1 MNKSIKEVL
10 FADNGKWAREWWA
23 DETYY
28 WTKYI
33 VYDGF
38 VRDNDCILLTPKPI
52 IMDIKGELPS
62 HLTKSYRNNQIKEQ
76 KMKDSVIIIESP
88 NKVAKIREI
97 TGAKVFAT
105 IGHFMQLKSYDESN
119 GFKPTFEY
127 DPQKKKHIFEI
138 IEACKNKEVYI
149 ATDPD
154 REGYAIGYHF
164 YEKIKKIASSIY
176 RAEFFEIT
184 PSGIN
189 KGLQNALLFE
199 NTNKQMYQS
208 ALARRVAD
216 MLLGFTLSPYLGKA
230 LGQMKGS
237 SAGRVQTPCLK
248 LIVDRDR
255 EIEKFK
261 ALPENEK
268 VSYQI
273 QANINDNANRE
284 VIIKHCDEKGEE
296 IKFNDKEEALKLF
309 ESLKDNKA
317 CLLKDLKTSVVETK
331 PKKPFITST
340 LLERASSELG
350 LGIAEVQSLAQ
361 SLFEAG
367 LITYIRTD
375 AESLS
380 VEFLNEAESFY
391 LPIYKEVY
399 QKREYKAGKQSQA
412 EAHEAIRIT
421 HPNKYEDLESIVYN
435 AGITNQD
442 ALKLYRLIFE
452 RTIESQGK
460 NAIYD
465 KQDLLFKI
473 KNEYFKCSAKSLKS
487 AGFLAMF
494 SKKEL
499 ENDDESN
506 DDKEDKEKEQNAQF
520 NLKIDDVL
528 SLNDLVLATIKRNAP
543 SAYKEADFVKLLE
556 NKGIGRPSTYASYLS
571 TLVKREYISISQD
584 KKHIITPT
592 HKGKRV
598 VEVFENAYQ
607 FIIDL
612 TYTKQM
618 EEVLDEIVE
627 NKSSYVD
634 FISNLNSKC
643 PKIEKLERNDDEI
656 KPSSEGQIT
665 YIENILRDLQ
675 VNLSEEFKN
684 YKEDNRVAKAF
695 LDRYIKEHEFFK
707 KNNKKASSSNNDE
720 NRPATPKQINFAE
733 TLAKKHN
740 VKLPKD
746 YKSNIKVCGDFI
758 NEYSK
763 K

>member
-1 MNKSIKEVL
+1 
-10 FADNGKWAREWWA
+10 
-23 DETYY
+23 
-28 WTKYI
+28 
-33 VYDGF
+33 
-38 VRDNDCILLTPKPI
+38 
-52 IMDIKGELPS
+52 
-62 HLTKSYRNNQIKEQ
+62 
-76 KMKDSVIIIESP
+76 MKDSVIIIESP
-88 NKVAKIREI
+88 NKVAKIKEI

-105 IGHFMQLKSYDESN
+105 IGHFMQLKSYDEN
-119 GFKPTFEY
+119 NNFKPTFEY
-127 DPQKKKHIFEI
+127 DPQKKKRIFEI
-138 IEACKNKEVYI
+138 IEACKNKKVYI

-273 QANINDNANRE
+273 QAKINDNANRE

-309 ESLKDNKA
+309 ESLEDNKA

-380 VEFLNEAESFY
+380 IEFLNEAESFY

-421 HPNKYEDLESIVYN
+421 HPHKYEDLESIVYN

-520 NLKIDDVL
+520 NLKIDDML
-528 SLNDLVLATIKRNAP
+528 SLNDLVLVAIKRNAP
-543 SAYKEADFVKLLE
+543 SPYKEAGFVKLLE
-556 NKGIGRPSTYASYLS
+556 NKGIGRPSTYASYLP
-571 TLVKREYISISQD
+571 TLLKREYISISQD
-584 KKHIITPT
+584 KKHTITPT

-598 VEVFENAYQ
+598 IEVFENAYQ

-627 NKSSYVD
+627 NKSSYLD
-634 FISNLNSKC
+634 FLQNLATKC

-675 VNLSEEFKN
+675 LDLSEEFKN
-684 YKEDNRVAKAF
+684 YKEDNRIAKAF
-695 LDRYIKEHEFFK
+695 LDRYIKEHEFLRKIIK
-707 KNNKKASSSNNDE
+707 KLVALIIMRLDLRHLNKL
-720 NRPATPKQINFAE
+720 
-733 TLAKKHN
+733 TLLK
-740 VKLPKD
+740 
-746 YKSNIKVCGDFI
+746 Y
-758 NEYSK
+758 
-763 K
+763 

>member
-1 MNKSIKEVL
+1 MN
-10 FADNGKWAREWWA
+10 N
-23 DETYY
+23 
-28 WTKYI
+28 
-33 VYDGF
+33 
-38 VRDNDCILLTPKPI
+38 
-52 IMDIKGELPS
+52 
-62 HLTKSYRNNQIKEQ
+62 
-76 KMKDSVIIIESP
+76 SVIIIESP

-119 GFKPTFEY
+119 GFKPTFDY
-127 DPQKKKHIFEI
+127 DQEKKKHIFEM
-138 IEACKNKEVYI
+138 IEACKNKKVYI

-154 REGYAIGYHF
+154 REGYAIGYMF
-164 YEKIKKIASSIY
+164 YQKIKNVASSIY

-273 QANINDNANRE
+273 QAKINDSANRE
-284 VIIKHCDEKGEE
+284 VTIKHCDEKGEE

-317 CLLKDLKTSVVETK
+317 CLLKDLKNSVVETK

-340 LLERASSELG
+340 LLEKASSMLG
-350 LGIAEVQSLAQ
+350 LSISEVQSLAQ
-361 SLFEAG
+361 NLFEAG

-380 VEFLNEAESFY
+380 VEFLDETESFY
-391 LPIYKEVY
+391 APIYKDLY
-399 QKREYKAGKQSQA
+399 LKREYKAGKQSQA
-412 EAHEAIRIT
+412 EAHEAIHIT
-421 HPNKYEDLESIVYN
+421 HPHTTEDLESIVYN
-435 AGITNQD
+435 ANITNQD
-442 ALKLYRLIFE
+442 ALKLYQLIFE

-473 KNEYFKCSAKSLKS
+473 KNEYFKCSVKGLKS

-499 ENDDESN
+499 ENDESN
-506 DDKEDKEKEQNAQF
+506 DDKDNKEKEQNTQF

-556 NKGIGRPSTYASYLS
+556 NKGIGRPSTYASYLP

-675 VNLSEEFKN
+675 LNLSEEFKN

-720 NRPATPKQINFAE
+720 NRPATPKQISFAE
-733 TLAKKHN
+733 MLAKKHN
-740 VKLPKD
+740 VKLPKGFK
-746 YKSNIKVCGDFI
+746 YSMKVCGDFI
-758 NEYSK
+758 NEYHK

>member
-1 MNKSIKEVL
+1 MN
-10 FADNGKWAREWWA
+10 N
-23 DETYY
+23 
-28 WTKYI
+28 
-33 VYDGF
+33 
-38 VRDNDCILLTPKPI
+38 
-52 IMDIKGELPS
+52 
-62 HLTKSYRNNQIKEQ
+62 
-76 KMKDSVIIIESP
+76 SVIIIESP
-88 NKVAKIREI
+88 NKVAKIKEI

-105 IGHFMQLKSYDESN
+105 IGHFMQLKSYDEN
-119 GFKPTFEY
+119 NNFKPTFEY
-127 DPQKKKHIFEI
+127 DPQKKKRIFEI
-138 IEACKNKEVYI
+138 IEACKNKKVYI

-237 SAGRVQTPCLK
+237 SSGRVQTPCLK

-261 ALPENEK
+261 ALPKNEK

-273 QANINDNANRE
+273 QAKINDNANRE

-309 ESLKDNKA
+309 ESLEDNKA

-380 VEFLNEAESFY
+380 VEFLDEAESFY

-421 HPNKYEDLESIVYN
+421 HPHKYEDLESTVYN

-499 ENDDESN
+499 ENDESN
-506 DDKEDKEKEQNAQF
+506 DDKDNKEKEQNAQF

-556 NKGIGRPSTYASYLS
+556 NKGIGRPSTYASYLP

-675 VNLSEEFKN
+675 LDLSEEFKN
-684 YKEDNRVAKAF
+684 YKEDNRIAKAF

-720 NRPATPKQINFAE
+720 NRPATPKQISFAE
-733 TLAKKHN
+733 MLAKKHN
-740 VKLPKD
+740 VKLPKGFK
-746 YKSNIKVCGDFI
+746 YSMKVCGDFI
-758 NEYSK
+758 NEYHK

>member
-1 MNKSIKEVL
+1 
-10 FADNGKWAREWWA
+10 
-23 DETYY
+23 
-28 WTKYI
+28 
-33 VYDGF
+33 
-38 VRDNDCILLTPKPI
+38 
-52 IMDIKGELPS
+52 
-62 HLTKSYRNNQIKEQ
+62 
-76 KMKDSVIIIESP
+76 MKDSVIIIESP
-88 NKVAKIREI
+88 NKVAKIKEI

-105 IGHFMQLKSYDESN
+105 IGHFMQLKSYDEN
-119 GFKPTFEY
+119 NNFKPTFEY
-127 DPQKKKHIFEI
+127 DPQKKKRIFEI
-138 IEACKNKEVYI
+138 IEACKNKKVYI

-273 QANINDNANRE
+273 QAKINDNANRE

-309 ESLKDNKA
+309 ESLEDNKA

-421 HPNKYEDLESIVYN
+421 HPHTTEDLESIVYN
-435 AGITNQD
+435 ANITNQD
-442 ALKLYRLIFE
+442 ALKLYQLIFE

-473 KNEYFKCSAKSLKS
+473 KNEYFKCSVKGLKS

-499 ENDDESN
+499 KNDESN
-506 DDKEDKEKEQNAQF
+506 DDKDNKEKEQNAQF

-543 SAYKEADFVKLLE
+543 SPYKEADFVKLLE
-556 NKGIGRPSTYASYLS
+556 NKGIGRPSTYASYLP

-675 VNLSEEFKN
+675 LDLSEEFKN
-684 YKEDNRVAKAF
+684 YKEDNRIAKAF

-707 KNNKKASSSNNDE
+707 KNNKKASSSNNNE
-720 NRPATPKQINFAE
+720 IRPATPKQINFAE
-733 TLAKKHN
+733 MLAKKHN

>member
-1 MNKSIKEVL
+1 
-10 FADNGKWAREWWA
+10 
-23 DETYY
+23 
-28 WTKYI
+28 
-33 VYDGF
+33 
-38 VRDNDCILLTPKPI
+38 
-52 IMDIKGELPS
+52 
-62 HLTKSYRNNQIKEQ
+62 
-76 KMKDSVIIIESP
+76 MKDSVIIIESP

-119 GFKPTFEY
+119 GFKPTFDY
-127 DPQKKKHIFEI
+127 DQEKKKHIFEM
-138 IEACKNKEVYI
+138 IEACKNKKVYI
-149 ATDPD
+149 ATDTD
-154 REGYAIGYHF
+154 REGYAIGYMF
-164 YEKIKKIASSIY
+164 YQKIKNVASSIY

-237 SAGRVQTPCLK
+237 SVGRVQTPCLK

-273 QANINDNANRE
+273 QAKINDSANRE
-284 VIIKHCDEKGEE
+284 VTIKHCDEKGEE

-317 CLLKDLKTSVVETK
+317 CLLKDLKNSVVETK

-340 LLERASSELG
+340 LLEKASSMLG
-350 LGIAEVQSLAQ
+350 LSISEVQSLAQ
-361 SLFEAG
+361 NLFEAG

-380 VEFLNEAESFY
+380 EEFLDETESFY
-391 LPIYKEVY
+391 APIYKDLY
-399 QKREYKAGKQSQA
+399 LKREYKAGKQSQA

-421 HPNKYEDLESIVYN
+421 HPHTTEDLESIVYN
-435 AGITNQD
+435 ANITNQD
-442 ALKLYRLIFE
+442 ALKLYQLIFE

-473 KNEYFKCSAKSLKS
+473 KNEYFKCSVKGLKS

-499 ENDDESN
+499 ENDESN
-506 DDKEDKEKEQNAQF
+506 DDKDNKEKEQNAQF

-556 NKGIGRPSTYASYLS
+556 NKGIGRPSTYASYLP

-656 KPSSEGQIT
+656 KSSSEGQIT

-675 VNLSEEFKN
+675 LNLSEEFKN

-720 NRPATPKQINFAE
+720 NRPATPKQISFAE
-733 TLAKKHN
+733 MLAKKHN
-740 VKLPKD
+740 VKLPKGFK
-746 YKSNIKVCGDFI
+746 YSMKVCGDFI
-758 NEYSK
+758 NEYHK

>member
-1 MNKSIKEVL
+1 
-10 FADNGKWAREWWA
+10 
-23 DETYY
+23 
-28 WTKYI
+28 
-33 VYDGF
+33 
-38 VRDNDCILLTPKPI
+38 
-52 IMDIKGELPS
+52 
-62 HLTKSYRNNQIKEQ
+62 
-76 KMKDSVIIIESP
+76 MKDSVIIIESP
-88 NKVAKIREI
+88 NKVAKIKEI
-97 TGAKVFAT
+97 TGVKVYAT
-105 IGHFMQLKSYDESN
+105 IGHFMQLKSYDEN
-119 GFKPTFEY
+119 NNFKPTFEY
-127 DPQKKKHIFEI
+127 DPQKKKRIFEM
-138 IEACKNKEVYI
+138 IEACKNKKVYI

-189 KGLQNALLFE
+189 KGLQNASLFE

-273 QANINDNANRE
+273 QAKINDNANKE
-284 VIIKHCDEKGEE
+284 VIIKHCDENGEE

-317 CLLKDLKTSVVETK
+317 CLLKDLKNSILETK

-340 LLERASSELG
+340 LLEKASSELG
-350 LGIAEVQSLAQ
+350 LSIAEVQSLAQ

-391 LPIYKEVY
+391 TPIYKEVY
-399 QKREYKAGKQSQA
+399 LKREYKAGKQSQA

-421 HPNKYEDLESIVYN
+421 YPHTYENLESVVYN
-435 AGITNQD
+435 AGIANQD
-442 ALKLYRLIFE
+442 ALKLYQLIFE

-473 KNEYFKCSAKSLKS
+473 KNEYFKCSVKSLKS

-499 ENDDESN
+499 ESDESN
-506 DDKEDKEKEQNAQF
+506 DDKDDKEKDQNAQF
-520 NLKIDDVL
+520 NLKIDDM
-528 SLNDLVLATIKRNAP
+528 LNLKALDLATIKRNAP
-543 SAYKEADFVKLLE
+543 SPYKEAGFVKLLE
-556 NKGIGRPSTYASYLS
+556 NKGIGRPSTYASYLP
-571 TLVKREYISISQD
+571 TLLKREYISISQD
-584 KKHIITPT
+584 KKHTITPT

-627 NKSSYVD
+627 SKSSYLD
-634 FISNLNSKC
+634 FLQNLATKC
-643 PKIEKLERNDDEI
+643 PKIEKLERKDDEI
-656 KPSSEGQIT
+656 IRPSSEGQIK
-665 YIENILRDLQ
+665 YIESILADLQ
-675 VNLSEEFKN
+675 LELSEEFKN

-707 KNNKKASSSNNDE
+707 KNNKKASSSNNNE
-720 NRPATPKQINFAE
+720 TRPATPKQISFAE
-733 TLAKKHN
+733 SLAKKHH

-746 YKSNIKVCGDFI
+746 YKSNMKVCGDFI

>member
-1 MNKSIKEVL
+1 MN
-10 FADNGKWAREWWA
+10 N
-23 DETYY
+23 
-28 WTKYI
+28 
-33 VYDGF
+33 
-38 VRDNDCILLTPKPI
+38 
-52 IMDIKGELPS
+52 
-62 HLTKSYRNNQIKEQ
+62 
-76 KMKDSVIIIESP
+76 SVIIIESP

-127 DPQKKKHIFEI
+127 DPQKKKRIFEI
-138 IEACKNKEVYI
+138 IEACKNKKVYI

-273 QANINDNANRE
+273 QAKINDNANRE

-340 LLERASSELG
+340 LLEKASSMLG
-350 LGIAEVQSLAQ
+350 LSISEVQSLAQ
-361 SLFEAG
+361 NLFEAG

-421 HPNKYEDLESIVYN
+421 HSHTAEDLESIVYN
-435 AGITNQD
+435 ANITNQD
-442 ALKLYRLIFE
+442 ALKLYQLIFE

-473 KNEYFKCSAKSLKS
+473 KNEYFKCSVKGLKS

-556 NKGIGRPSTYASYLS
+556 NKGIGRPSTYASYLP

-675 VNLSEEFKN
+675 LNLSEEFKN

-707 KNNKKASSSNNDE
+707 KNNKKASSSNNNE
-720 NRPATPKQINFAE
+720 IRPATSKQINFAE
-733 TLAKKHN
+733 ILAKKHN

-758 NEYSK
+758 NEYHK

>member
-1 MNKSIKEVL
+1 MN
-10 FADNGKWAREWWA
+10 N
-23 DETYY
+23 
-28 WTKYI
+28 
-33 VYDGF
+33 
-38 VRDNDCILLTPKPI
+38 
-52 IMDIKGELPS
+52 
-62 HLTKSYRNNQIKEQ
+62 
-76 KMKDSVIIIESP
+76 SVIIIESP
-88 NKVAKIREI
+88 NKVAKIKEI

-105 IGHFMQLKSYDESN
+105 IGHFMQLKSYDEN
-119 GFKPTFEY
+119 NNFKPTFEY
-127 DPQKKKHIFEI
+127 DPQKKKCIFEI
-138 IEACKNKEVYI
+138 IEACKNKKVYI

-189 KGLQNALLFE
+189 KGLQNASLFE

-273 QANINDNANRE
+273 QAKINDSANRE

-309 ESLKDNKA
+309 ESLEDNKA
-317 CLLKDLKTSVVETK
+317 CLLKDLKTSAVETK

-340 LLERASSELG
+340 LLEKASSMLG
-350 LGIAEVQSLAQ
+350 LSISEVQSLAQ

-421 HPNKYEDLESIVYN
+421 HPHKYEDLESIVYN
-435 AGITNQD
+435 ASITNQD

-473 KNEYFKCSAKSLKS
+473 KNEYFKCSVKGLKS

-499 ENDDESN
+499 ENDESN
-506 DDKEDKEKEQNAQF
+506 DDKDNKEKEQNAQF
-520 NLKIDDVL
+520 TLKIDDVL

-556 NKGIGRPSTYASYLS
+556 NKGIGRPSTYASYLP
-571 TLVKREYISISQD
+571 TLLKREYISISQD
-584 KKHIITPT
+584 KKHTITPT

-598 VEVFENAYQ
+598 IEVFENAYQ

-627 NKSSYVD
+627 NKSSYLD
-634 FISNLNSKC
+634 FLQNLATKC

-675 VNLSEEFKN
+675 LDLSEEFKN
-684 YKEDNRVAKAF
+684 YKEDNRIAKAF

-733 TLAKKHN
+733 ILAKKHN

>member
-1 MNKSIKEVL
+1 
-10 FADNGKWAREWWA
+10 
-23 DETYY
+23 
-28 WTKYI
+28 
-33 VYDGF
+33 
-38 VRDNDCILLTPKPI
+38 
-52 IMDIKGELPS
+52 
-62 HLTKSYRNNQIKEQ
+62 
-76 KMKDSVIIIESP
+76 MKDSVIIIESP
-88 NKVAKIREI
+88 NKVDKIKEI

-105 IGHFMQLKSYDESN
+105 IGHFMQLKSYDEN
-119 GFKPTFEY
+119 NNFKPTFEY
-127 DPQKKKHIFEI
+127 DPQKKKCIFEI
-138 IEACKNKEVYI
+138 IEACKNKKVYI

-273 QANINDNANRE
+273 QAKINDNANRE

-421 HPNKYEDLESIVYN
+421 HPHKYEDLESIVYN
-435 AGITNQD
+435 SGITNQD

-506 DDKEDKEKEQNAQF
+506 DGKEDKEKEQNAQF
-520 NLKIDDVL
+520 NLKIDDML

-543 SAYKEADFVKLLE
+543 SPYKEAGFVKLLE
-556 NKGIGRPSTYASYLS
+556 NKGIGRPSTYASYLP

-675 VNLSEEFKN
+675 LDLSEEFKN

-707 KNNKKASSSNNDE
+707 KNNKKASSSNNNE
-720 NRPATPKQINFAE
+720 IRPATPKQINFAE
-733 TLAKKHN
+733 ILAKRHN

>member
-1 MNKSIKEVL
+1 
-10 FADNGKWAREWWA
+10 
-23 DETYY
+23 
-28 WTKYI
+28 
-33 VYDGF
+33 
-38 VRDNDCILLTPKPI
+38 
-52 IMDIKGELPS
+52 
-62 HLTKSYRNNQIKEQ
+62 
-76 KMKDSVIIIESP
+76 MKNSVIIIESP

-119 GFKPTFEY
+119 GFKPTFDY
-127 DPQKKKHIFEI
+127 DPQKKKRIFEM
-138 IEACKNKEVYI
+138 IEACKNKKVYI

-154 REGYAIGYHF
+154 REGYAIGYMF
-164 YEKIKKIASSIY
+164 YQKIKNVASSIY

-237 SAGRVQTPCLK
+237 SVGRVQTPCLK

-261 ALPENEK
+261 ALPENKK

-273 QANINDNANRE
+273 QAKINDNANRE

-317 CLLKDLKTSVVETK
+317 CLLKDLKNSVVETK

-340 LLERASSELG
+340 LLEKASSMLG
-350 LGIAEVQSLAQ
+350 LSISEVQSLAQ
-361 SLFEAG
+361 NLFEAG

-380 VEFLNEAESFY
+380 VEFLDETESFY
-391 LPIYKEVY
+391 APIYKDLY
-399 QKREYKAGKQSQA
+399 LKREYKAGKQSQA
-412 EAHEAIRIT
+412 EAHEAILIT
-421 HPNKYEDLESIVYN
+421 HPHITEDLESIVYN
-435 AGITNQD
+435 ANITNQD
-442 ALKLYRLIFE
+442 ALKLYQLIFE

-473 KNEYFKCSAKSLKS
+473 KNEYFKCSVKGLKS
-487 AGFLAMF
+487 ARFLAMF

-499 ENDDESN
+499 ENDESN
-506 DDKEDKEKEQNAQF
+506 DDKDNKEKEQNAQF
-520 NLKIDDVL
+520 NLKIDDML

-543 SAYKEADFVKLLE
+543 SPYKEAGFVKLLE
-556 NKGIGRPSTYASYLS
+556 NKGIGRPSTYASYLP
-571 TLVKREYISISQD
+571 TLLKREYISISQD
-584 KKHIITPT
+584 KKHTITPT

-598 VEVFENAYQ
+598 IEVFENAYQ

-695 LDRYIKEHEFFK
+695 LIKEHEFFK

-733 TLAKKHN
+733 MLAKKHN

>member
-1 MNKSIKEVL
+1 
-10 FADNGKWAREWWA
+10 
-23 DETYY
+23 
-28 WTKYI
+28 
-33 VYDGF
+33 
-38 VRDNDCILLTPKPI
+38 
-52 IMDIKGELPS
+52 
-62 HLTKSYRNNQIKEQ
+62 
-76 KMKDSVIIIESP
+76 MKDSVIIIESP
-88 NKVAKIREI
+88 NKMAKIKEI

-105 IGHFMQLKSYDESN
+105 IGHFMQLKSYDEN
-119 GFKPTFEY
+119 NNFKPTFEY
-127 DPQKKKHIFEI
+127 DPQKKKRIFEI
-138 IEACKNKEVYI
+138 IEACKNKKVYI

-273 QANINDNANRE
+273 QAKINDNANRE
-284 VIIKHCDEKGEE
+284 VIIKHCDEEGEE

-309 ESLKDNKA
+309 ESLEDNKA

-380 VEFLNEAESFY
+380 IEFLNEAESFY

-421 HPNKYEDLESIVYN
+421 HPHTTEDLESIVYN
-435 AGITNQD
+435 ANITNQD
-442 ALKLYRLIFE
+442 ALKFYQLIFE
-452 RTIESQGK
+452 RTIESQDK

-473 KNEYFKCSAKSLKS
+473 KNEYFKCSVKGLKS

-499 ENDDESN
+499 ENDESN
-506 DDKEDKEKEQNAQF
+506 DDKDNKEKEQNAQF

-556 NKGIGRPSTYASYLS
+556 NKGIGRPSIYASYLP

-675 VNLSEEFKN
+675 LNLSEEFKN

-720 NRPATPKQINFAE
+720 NRPATPKQISFAE
-733 TLAKKHN
+733 MLAKKHN
-740 VKLPKD
+740 VKLPKGFK
-746 YKSNIKVCGDFI
+746 YSMKVCGDFI
-758 NEYSK
+758 NEYHK

>member
-1 MNKSIKEVL
+1 
-10 FADNGKWAREWWA
+10 
-23 DETYY
+23 
-28 WTKYI
+28 
-33 VYDGF
+33 
-38 VRDNDCILLTPKPI
+38 
-52 IMDIKGELPS
+52 
-62 HLTKSYRNNQIKEQ
+62 
-76 KMKDSVIIIESP
+76 MKDSVIIIESP
-88 NKVAKIREI
+88 NKVAKIKEI

-105 IGHFMQLKSYDESN
+105 IGHFMQLKSYDEN
-119 GFKPTFEY
+119 NNFKPTFEY
-127 DPQKKKHIFEI
+127 DPQKKKRIFEM
-138 IEACKNKEVYI
+138 IEACKNKKVYI
-149 ATDPD
+149 ATDTD
-154 REGYAIGYHF
+154 REGYAIGYMF
-164 YEKIKKIASSIY
+164 YQKIKNVASSIY

-184 PSGIN
+184 PVGIN

-237 SAGRVQTPCLK
+237 SVGRVQTPCLK

-273 QANINDNANRE
+273 QAKINDSANRE
-284 VIIKHCDEKGEE
+284 VTIKHCDEKGEE

-317 CLLKDLKTSVVETK
+317 CLLKDLKNSVVETK

-340 LLERASSELG
+340 LLERASSMLG
-350 LGIAEVQSLAQ
+350 LSISEVQSLAQ
-361 SLFEAG
+361 NLFEAG

-391 LPIYKEVY
+391 APIYKDLY
-399 QKREYKAGKQSQA
+399 LKREYKAGKQSQA

-421 HPNKYEDLESIVYN
+421 HPHTAEDLESIVYN
-435 AGITNQD
+435 ANITNQD
-442 ALKLYRLIFE
+442 ALKLYQLIFE

-473 KNEYFKCSAKSLKS
+473 KNEYFKCSVKGLKS

-499 ENDDESN
+499 ENDESN
-506 DDKEDKEKEQNAQF
+506 DDKDNKEKEQNAQF

-556 NKGIGRPSTYASYLS
+556 NKGIGRPSTYASYLP

-584 KKHIITPT
+584 KKHTITPT

-598 VEVFENAYQ
+598 IEVFENAYQ

-675 VNLSEEFKN
+675 LNLSEEFKN
-684 YKEDNRVAKAF
+684 YKEDNRVANAF

-733 TLAKKHN
+733 ILAKKHN

-746 YKSNIKVCGDFI
+746 YKSNIKVCRDFI
-758 NEYSK
+758 NEYHK

>member
-1 MNKSIKEVL
+1 
-10 FADNGKWAREWWA
+10 
-23 DETYY
+23 
-28 WTKYI
+28 
-33 VYDGF
+33 
-38 VRDNDCILLTPKPI
+38 
-52 IMDIKGELPS
+52 
-62 HLTKSYRNNQIKEQ
+62 
-76 KMKDSVIIIESP
+76 MKDSVIIIIESP
-88 NKVAKIREI
+88 NKVAKIKEI

-105 IGHFMQLKSYDESN
+105 IGHFMQLKSYDEN
-119 GFKPTFEY
+119 NNFKPTFEY
-127 DPQKKKHIFEI
+127 DPQKKKRIFEI
-138 IEACKNKEVYI
+138 IEACKNKKVYI

-273 QANINDNANRE
+273 QAKINDNANRE

-296 IKFNDKEEALKLF
+296 IKFNDKGEALKLF

-340 LLERASSELG
+340 LLERASFELG

-361 SLFEAG
+361 NLFEAG

-421 HPNKYEDLESIVYN
+421 HPHKYEDLESIVYN
-435 AGITNQD
+435 ASITNQD

-487 AGFLAMF
+487 TGFLAMF

-499 ENDDESN
+499 ENDESN
-506 DDKEDKEKEQNAQF
+506 DDKDNKEKEQNAQF

-556 NKGIGRPSTYASYLS
+556 NKGIGRPSTYASYLP
-571 TLVKREYISISQD
+571 TLLKREYISISQD
-584 KKHIITPT
+584 KKHTITPT

-598 VEVFENAYQ
+598 IEVFENAYQ

-675 VNLSEEFKN
+675 LNLSEEFKN
-684 YKEDNRVAKAF
+684 YKEDNRIAKAF

-720 NRPATPKQINFAE
+720 NRPATPKQISFAE
-733 TLAKKHN
+733 ILAKKHN
-740 VKLPKD
+740 VKLPKGFK
-746 YKSNIKVCGDFI
+746 YSMKVCGDFI
-758 NEYSK
+758 NEYHK

>member
-1 MNKSIKEVL
+1 MN
-10 FADNGKWAREWWA
+10 N
-23 DETYY
+23 
-28 WTKYI
+28 
-33 VYDGF
+33 
-38 VRDNDCILLTPKPI
+38 
-52 IMDIKGELPS
+52 
-62 HLTKSYRNNQIKEQ
+62 
-76 KMKDSVIIIESP
+76 SVIIIESP
-88 NKVAKIREI
+88 NKVAKIKEI

-119 GFKPTFEY
+119 GFKPTFDY
-127 DPQKKKHIFEI
+127 DQEKKKRIFEI
-138 IEACKNKEVYI
+138 IEACKNKKVYI

-273 QANINDNANRE
+273 QAKINDSANRE
-284 VIIKHCDEKGEE
+284 VTIKHCDEKGEE
-296 IKFNDKEEALKLF
+296 IKFNDKEEVLKLF
-309 ESLKDNKA
+309 ESLKGNKA
-317 CLLKDLKTSVVETK
+317 CLLKYLKISVVETK

-421 HPNKYEDLESIVYN
+421 HPHTTEDLESIVYN
-435 AGITNQD
+435 ANITNQD
-442 ALKLYRLIFE
+442 ALKLYQLIFE

-499 ENDDESN
+499 KNDESN
-506 DDKEDKEKEQNAQF
+506 DDKDNKEKEQNAQF

-556 NKGIGRPSTYASYLS
+556 NKGIGRPSTYASYLP
-571 TLVKREYISISQD
+571 TLLKREYISISQD
-584 KKHIITPT
+584 KKHTITPT

-598 VEVFENAYQ
+598 IEVFENAYQ

-627 NKSSYVD
+627 NKSSYLD
-634 FISNLNSKC
+634 FLQNLATKC

-675 VNLSEEFKN
+675 LNLSEEFKN

-720 NRPATPKQINFAE
+720 NRPATPKQISFAE
-733 TLAKKHN
+733 MLAKKHN
-740 VKLPKD
+740 VKLPKGFQ
-746 YKSNIKVCGDFI
+746 YSMKVCGDFI
-758 NEYSK
+758 NEYHK

>member
-1 MNKSIKEVL
+1 
-10 FADNGKWAREWWA
+10 
-23 DETYY
+23 
-28 WTKYI
+28 
-33 VYDGF
+33 
-38 VRDNDCILLTPKPI
+38 
-52 IMDIKGELPS
+52 
-62 HLTKSYRNNQIKEQ
+62 
-76 KMKDSVIIIESP
+76 MKDSVIIIESP
-88 NKVAKIREI
+88 NKVAKIKEI

-105 IGHFMQLKSYDESN
+105 IGHFMQLKSYDEN
-119 GFKPTFEY
+119 NNFKPTFEY
-127 DPQKKKHIFEI
+127 DPQKKKRIFEI
-138 IEACKNKEVYI
+138 IEACKNKKVYI

-237 SAGRVQTPCLK
+237 SVGRVQTPCLK
-248 LIVDRDR
+248 LIIDRDR

-273 QANINDNANRE
+273 QAKINDNANRE
-284 VIIKHCDEKGEE
+284 VTIKHCDEKGEE

-309 ESLKDNKA
+309 ESLEDNKA

-421 HPNKYEDLESIVYN
+421 HPHKYEDLESIVYN
-435 AGITNQD
+435 ANITNQD
-442 ALKLYRLIFE
+442 ALKLYQLIFE

-473 KNEYFKCSAKSLKS
+473 KNEYFKCSVKGLKS

-494 SKKEL
+494 SKKAL

-520 NLKIDDVL
+520 NLKIDDML

-543 SAYKEADFVKLLE
+543 SPYKEAGFVKLLE
-556 NKGIGRPSTYASYLS
+556 NKGIGRPSTYASYLP
-571 TLVKREYISISQD
+571 TLLKREYISISQD
-584 KKHIITPT
+584 KKHTITPT

-598 VEVFENAYQ
+598 IEVFENAYQ

-627 NKSSYVD
+627 NKSSYLD
-634 FISNLNSKC
+634 FLQNLATKC

-675 VNLSEEFKN
+675 LDLSEEFKN
-684 YKEDNRVAKAF
+684 YKEDNRIAKAF

-707 KNNKKASSSNNDE
+707 KNNKKASSSNNNE
-720 NRPATPKQINFAE
+720 IRPAIPKQINFAE
-733 TLAKKHN
+733 ILAKKHN

>member
-1 MNKSIKEVL
+1 MN
-10 FADNGKWAREWWA
+10 N
-23 DETYY
+23 
-28 WTKYI
+28 
-33 VYDGF
+33 
-38 VRDNDCILLTPKPI
+38 
-52 IMDIKGELPS
+52 
-62 HLTKSYRNNQIKEQ
+62 
-76 KMKDSVIIIESP
+76 SVIIIESP

-119 GFKPTFEY
+119 GFKPTFDY
-127 DPQKKKHIFEI
+127 DQEKKKHIFEM
-138 IEACKNKEVYI
+138 IEACKNKKVYIYI
-149 ATDPD
+149 ATDTD
-154 REGYAIGYHF
+154 REGYAIGYMF
-164 YEKIKKIASSIY
+164 YQKIKNVASSIY

-208 ALARRVAD
+208 ALSRRVAD

-273 QANINDNANRE
+273 QAKINDNANRE
-284 VIIKHCDEKGEE
+284 VTIKHCDEKGEE

-367 LITYIRTD
+367 LISYIRTD

-421 HPNKYEDLESIVYN
+421 HPHTTEDLESIVYN
-435 AGITNQD
+435 ANITNQD
-442 ALKLYRLIFE
+442 ALKLYQLIFE

-473 KNEYFKCSAKSLKS
+473 KNEYFKCSVKGLKS

-499 ENDDESN
+499 KNDESN
-506 DDKEDKEKEQNAQF
+506 DDKDNKEKEQNAQF

-528 SLNDLVLATIKRNAP
+528 SLNDLVLAIIKRNAP

-556 NKGIGRPSTYASYLS
+556 NKGIGRPSTYASYLP

-618 EEVLDEIVE
+618 EEVL
-627 NKSSYVD
+627 
-634 FISNLNSKC
+634 
-643 PKIEKLERNDDEI
+643 
-656 KPSSEGQIT
+656 
-665 YIENILRDLQ
+665 
-675 VNLSEEFKN
+675 
-684 YKEDNRVAKAF
+684 
-695 LDRYIKEHEFFK
+695 
-707 KNNKKASSSNNDE
+707 
-720 NRPATPKQINFAE
+720 
-733 TLAKKHN
+733 
-740 VKLPKD
+740 
-746 YKSNIKVCGDFI
+746 
-758 NEYSK
+758 
-763 K
+763 

>member
-1 MNKSIKEVL
+1 MN
-10 FADNGKWAREWWA
+10 N
-23 DETYY
+23 
-28 WTKYI
+28 
-33 VYDGF
+33 
-38 VRDNDCILLTPKPI
+38 
-52 IMDIKGELPS
+52 
-62 HLTKSYRNNQIKEQ
+62 
-76 KMKDSVIIIESP
+76 SVIIIESP

-119 GFKPTFEY
+119 GFKPTFDY
-127 DPQKKKHIFEI
+127 DQEKKKHIFEM
-138 IEACKNKEVYI
+138 IEACKNKKVYI

-154 REGYAIGYHF
+154 REGYAIGYMF
-164 YEKIKKIASSIY
+164 YQKIKNVASSIY

-189 KGLQNALLFE
+189 KGLQNAPLFE

-230 LGQMKGS
+230 LGQIKGS
-237 SAGRVQTPCLK
+237 SVGRVQTPCLK

-273 QANINDNANRE
+273 QAKINDSANRE
-284 VIIKHCDEKGEE
+284 VTIKHCDEKGEE

-317 CLLKDLKTSVVETK
+317 CLLKDLKNSVVETK

-340 LLERASSELG
+340 LLEKASSMLG
-350 LGIAEVQSLAQ
+350 LSISEVQSLAQ
-361 SLFEAG
+361 NLFEAG

-380 VEFLNEAESFY
+380 VEFLDEAESFY
-391 LPIYKEVY
+391 APIYKDLY
-399 QKREYKAGKQSQA
+399 LKREYKAGKQSQA

-421 HPNKYEDLESIVYN
+421 HPHTTEDLESIVYN
-435 AGITNQD
+435 ANITNQD
-442 ALKLYRLIFE
+442 ALKLYQLIFE

-473 KNEYFKCSAKSLKS
+473 KNEYFKCSVKGLKS

-499 ENDDESN
+499 ENDESN
-506 DDKEDKEKEQNAQF
+506 DDKDNKEKEQNAQF

-556 NKGIGRPSTYASYLS
+556 NKGIGRPSTYASYLP

-592 HKGKRV
+592 HKSKRV

-675 VNLSEEFKN
+675 LNLSEEFKN

-720 NRPATPKQINFAE
+720 NRPATPKQISFAE
-733 TLAKKHN
+733 MLAKKHN
-740 VKLPKD
+740 VKLPKGFK
-746 YKSNIKVCGDFI
+746 YSMKVCGDFI
-758 NEYSK
+758 NEYHK

>member
-1 MNKSIKEVL
+1 
-10 FADNGKWAREWWA
+10 
-23 DETYY
+23 
-28 WTKYI
+28 
-33 VYDGF
+33 
-38 VRDNDCILLTPKPI
+38 
-52 IMDIKGELPS
+52 
-62 HLTKSYRNNQIKEQ
+62 
-76 KMKDSVIIIESP
+76 MKDSVIIIESP
-88 NKVAKIREI
+88 NKVAKIKEI
-97 TGAKVFAT
+97 TGVKVYAT
-105 IGHFMQLKSYDESN
+105 IGHFMQLKSYDEN
-119 GFKPTFEY
+119 NNFKPTFEY
-127 DPQKKKHIFEI
+127 DPQKKKRIFEM
-138 IEACKNKEVYI
+138 IEACKNKKVYI

-189 KGLQNALLFE
+189 KGLQNASLFE

-273 QANINDNANRE
+273 QAKINDNANKE
-284 VIIKHCDEKGEE
+284 VIIKHCDENGEE

-317 CLLKDLKTSVVETK
+317 CLLKDLKNSILETK

-340 LLERASSELG
+340 LLEKASSELG
-350 LGIAEVQSLAQ
+350 LSIAEVQSLAQ

-391 LPIYKEVY
+391 TPIYKEVY
-399 QKREYKAGKQSQA
+399 LKREYKAGKQSQA

-421 HPNKYEDLESIVYN
+421 HPHTYENLESVVYN
-435 AGITNQD
+435 AGIANQD
-442 ALKLYRLIFE
+442 ALKLYQLIFE

-473 KNEYFKCSAKSLKS
+473 KNEYFKCSVKSLKS

-499 ENDDESN
+499 ESDESN
-506 DDKEDKEKEQNAQF
+506 DDKDDKEKDQNAQF
-520 NLKIDDVL
+520 NLKIDDM
-528 SLNDLVLATIKRNAP
+528 LNLKALDLATIKRNAP
-543 SAYKEADFVKLLE
+543 SPYKEAGFVKLLE
-556 NKGIGRPSTYASYLS
+556 NKGIGRPSTYASYLP
-571 TLVKREYISISQD
+571 TLLKREYISISQD
-584 KKHIITPT
+584 KKHTITPT

-627 NKSSYVD
+627 SKSSYLD
-634 FISNLNSKC
+634 FLQNLATKC

-656 KPSSEGQIT
+656 IRPSSEGQIK
-665 YIENILRDLQ
+665 YIESILADLQ
-675 VNLSEEFKN
+675 LELSEEFKN

-707 KNNKKASSSNNDE
+707 KNNKKASSSNNNE
-720 NRPATPKQINFAE
+720 TRPATPKQISFAE
-733 TLAKKHN
+733 SLAKKHH

-746 YKSNIKVCGDFI
+746 YKSNMKVCGDFI
-758 NEYSK
+758 NEHSK

>member
-1 MNKSIKEVL
+1 
-10 FADNGKWAREWWA
+10 
-23 DETYY
+23 
-28 WTKYI
+28 
-33 VYDGF
+33 
-38 VRDNDCILLTPKPI
+38 
-52 IMDIKGELPS
+52 
-62 HLTKSYRNNQIKEQ
+62 
-76 KMKDSVIIIESP
+76 MKDSVIIIESP
-88 NKVAKIREI
+88 NKVAKIKEI

-105 IGHFMQLKSYDESN
+105 IGHFMQLKSYDEN
-119 GFKPTFEY
+119 NNFKPTFEY
-127 DPQKKKHIFEI
+127 DPQKKKRIFEI
-138 IEACKNKEVYI
+138 IEACKNKKVYI

-273 QANINDNANRE
+273 QAKINDNANRE
-284 VIIKHCDEKGEE
+284 VIIKHCDGKGEE

-309 ESLKDNKA
+309 ESLEDNKA

-380 VEFLNEAESFY
+380 VEFLDEAESFY
-391 LPIYKEVY
+391 APIYKDLY
-399 QKREYKAGKQSQA
+399 LKREYKAGKQSQA

-421 HPNKYEDLESIVYN
+421 HPHKYEDLESIVYN
-435 AGITNQD
+435 ASITNQN

-473 KNEYFKCSAKSLKS
+473 KNEYFKCSVKGLKS

-499 ENDDESN
+499 ENDESN
-506 DDKEDKEKEQNAQF
+506 DGKDSKEKEQNAQF

-556 NKGIGRPSTYASYLS
+556 NKGIGRPSTYASYLP

-675 VNLSEEFKN
+675 LNLSEEFKN

-720 NRPATPKQINFAE
+720 NRPATPKQISFAE
-733 TLAKKHN
+733 MLAKKHN
-740 VKLPKD
+740 VKLPKGFK
-746 YKSNIKVCGDFI
+746 YSMKVCGDFI
-758 NEYSK
+758 NEYHK

>member
-1 MNKSIKEVL
+1 MN
-10 FADNGKWAREWWA
+10 N
-23 DETYY
+23 
-28 WTKYI
+28 
-33 VYDGF
+33 
-38 VRDNDCILLTPKPI
+38 
-52 IMDIKGELPS
+52 
-62 HLTKSYRNNQIKEQ
+62 
-76 KMKDSVIIIESP
+76 SVIIIESP

-105 IGHFMQLKSYDESN
+105 IGHFMQLKGYDESN
-119 GFKPTFEY
+119 GFKPTFDY
-127 DPQKKKHIFEI
+127 DQEKKKHIFEM
-138 IEACKNKEVYI
+138 IEACKNKKVYI
-149 ATDPD
+149 ATDTD
-154 REGYAIGYHF
+154 REGYAIGYMF
-164 YEKIKKIASSIY
+164 YQKIKNVASSIY

-237 SAGRVQTPCLK
+237 SVGRVQTPCLK

-273 QANINDNANRE
+273 QAKINDSANRE
-284 VIIKHCDEKGEE
+284 VTIKHCDEKGEE

-317 CLLKDLKTSVVETK
+317 CLLKDLKNSVVETK

-340 LLERASSELG
+340 LLEKASSMLG
-350 LGIAEVQSLAQ
+350 LSISEVQSLAQ
-361 SLFEAG
+361 NLFEAG

-380 VEFLNEAESFY
+380 VEFLDETESFY
-391 LPIYKEVY
+391 APIYKDLY
-399 QKREYKAGKQSQA
+399 LKREYKAGKQSQA

-421 HPNKYEDLESIVYN
+421 HPHTTEDLESIVYN
-435 AGITNQD
+435 ANITNQD
-442 ALKLYRLIFE
+442 ALKLYQLIFE

-473 KNEYFKCSAKSLKS
+473 KNEYFKCSVKGLKS

-499 ENDDESN
+499 ENDESN
-506 DDKEDKEKEQNAQF
+506 DDKDNKEKEQNAQF

-556 NKGIGRPSTYASYLS
+556 NKGIGRPSTYASYLP

-656 KPSSEGQIT
+656 KPSSEGQTT

-675 VNLSEEFKN
+675 LNLSEEFKN

-720 NRPATPKQINFAE
+720 NRPATPKQISFAE
-733 TLAKKHN
+733 MLAKKHN
-740 VKLPKD
+740 VKLPKGFK
-746 YKSNIKVCGDFI
+746 YSMKVCGDFI
-758 NEYSK
+758 NEYHK

>member
-1 MNKSIKEVL
+1 MN
-10 FADNGKWAREWWA
+10 N
-23 DETYY
+23 
-28 WTKYI
+28 
-33 VYDGF
+33 
-38 VRDNDCILLTPKPI
+38 
-52 IMDIKGELPS
+52 
-62 HLTKSYRNNQIKEQ
+62 
-76 KMKDSVIIIESP
+76 SVIIIESP

-119 GFKPTFEY
+119 GFKPTFDY
-127 DPQKKKHIFEI
+127 DQEKKKHIFEM
-138 IEACKNKEVYI
+138 IEACKNKKVYI
-149 ATDPD
+149 ATDTD
-154 REGYAIGYHF
+154 REGYAIGYMF
-164 YEKIKKIASSIY
+164 YQKIKNVASSIY

-237 SAGRVQTPCLK
+237 SVGRVQTPCLK

-273 QANINDNANRE
+273 QAKINDSANRE
-284 VIIKHCDEKGEE
+284 VTIKHCDEKGEE

-317 CLLKDLKTSVVETK
+317 CLLKDLKNSVVETK

-340 LLERASSELG
+340 LLEKASSMLG
-350 LGIAEVQSLAQ
+350 LSISEVQSLAQ
-361 SLFEAG
+361 NLFEAG

-380 VEFLNEAESFY
+380 VEFLNETESFY
-391 LPIYKEVY
+391 APIYKDLY
-399 QKREYKAGKQSQA
+399 LKREYKAGKQSQA

-421 HPNKYEDLESIVYN
+421 HPHTTEDLESIVYN
-435 AGITNQD
+435 ANITNQD
-442 ALKLYRLIFE
+442 ALKLYQLIFE

-473 KNEYFKCSAKSLKS
+473 KNEYFKCSVKGLKS

-499 ENDDESN
+499 ENDESN
-506 DDKEDKEKEQNAQF
+506 DDKDNKEKEQNAQF

-556 NKGIGRPSTYASYLS
+556 NKGIGRPSTYASYLP

-584 KKHIITPT
+584 KKHIITST

-618 EEVLDEIVE
+618 EEMLDEIVE

-675 VNLSEEFKN
+675 LNLSEEFKN

-720 NRPATPKQINFAE
+720 NRPATPKQIGFAE
-733 TLAKKHN
+733 MLAKKHN
-740 VKLPKD
+740 VKLPKGFK
-746 YKSNIKVCGDFI
+746 YSMKVCGDFI
-758 NEYSK
+758 NEYHK

>member
-1 MNKSIKEVL
+1 
-10 FADNGKWAREWWA
+10 
-23 DETYY
+23 
-28 WTKYI
+28 
-33 VYDGF
+33 
-38 VRDNDCILLTPKPI
+38 
-52 IMDIKGELPS
+52 
-62 HLTKSYRNNQIKEQ
+62 
-76 KMKDSVIIIESP
+76 MKDSVIIIESP
-88 NKVAKIREI
+88 NKVAKIKEI

-105 IGHFMQLKSYDESN
+105 IGHFMQLKSYDEN
-119 GFKPTFEY
+119 NNFKPTFEY
-127 DPQKKKHIFEI
+127 DPQKKKRIFEI
-138 IEACKNKEVYI
+138 IEACKNKKVYI
-149 ATDPD
+149 ATDTD
-154 REGYAIGYHF
+154 REGYAIGYMF
-164 YEKIKKIASSIY
+164 YQKIKNVASSIY

-273 QANINDNANRE
+273 QAKINDNANRE

-296 IKFNDKEEALKLF
+296 IKFNDKEKALKLF

-350 LGIAEVQSLAQ
+350 LGITEVQSLAQ

-421 HPNKYEDLESIVYN
+421 HPHTAEDLESIVYN

-442 ALKLYRLIFE
+442 ALKLYQLIFE

-473 KNEYFKCSAKSLKS
+473 KNEYFKCSVKGLKS

-499 ENDDESN
+499 ENDESN

-556 NKGIGRPSTYASYLS
+556 NKGIGRPSTYASYLP

-643 PKIEKLERNDDEI
+643 PKIEKLERNDAEI

-675 VNLSEEFKN
+675 LNLSEEFKN

-720 NRPATPKQINFAE
+720 NRPATPKQISFAE
-733 TLAKKHN
+733 MLAKKHN

>member
-1 MNKSIKEVL
+1 
-10 FADNGKWAREWWA
+10 
-23 DETYY
+23 
-28 WTKYI
+28 
-33 VYDGF
+33 
-38 VRDNDCILLTPKPI
+38 
-52 IMDIKGELPS
+52 
-62 HLTKSYRNNQIKEQ
+62 
-76 KMKDSVIIIESP
+76 MKDSVIIIESP
-88 NKVAKIREI
+88 NKVAKIKEI

-105 IGHFMQLKSYDESN
+105 IGHFMQLKSYDEN
-119 GFKPTFEY
+119 NNFKPTFEY
-127 DPQKKKHIFEI
+127 DPQKKKRIFEI
-138 IEACKNKEVYI
+138 IEACKNKKVYI

-230 LGQMKGS
+230 LGQMKRS

-273 QANINDNANRE
+273 QAKINDNANRE

-309 ESLKDNKA
+309 ESLEDNKA
-317 CLLKDLKTSVVETK
+317 CLLKDLKTSVVEIK

-350 LGIAEVQSLAQ
+350 LGVAEVQSLAQ

-421 HPNKYEDLESIVYN
+421 HPHKYEDLEIIVYN

-520 NLKIDDVL
+520 NLKIDDML

-543 SAYKEADFVKLLE
+543 SPYKEAGFVKLLE
-556 NKGIGRPSTYASYLS
+556 NKGIGRPSTYASYLP
-571 TLVKREYISISQD
+571 TLLKREYISISQD
-584 KKHIITPT
+584 KKHTITPT
-592 HKGKRV
+592 HKGERV
-598 VEVFENAYQ
+598 IEVFENAYQ

-627 NKSSYVD
+627 NKSSYLD
-634 FISNLNSKC
+634 FLQNLATKC

-675 VNLSEEFKN
+675 LDLSEEFKN
-684 YKEDNRVAKAF
+684 YKEDNRIAKAF

-707 KNNKKASSSNNDE
+707 KNNKKASSSNNNE
-720 NRPATPKQINFAE
+720 IRPATPKQINLAE
-733 TLAKKHN
+733 ILAKKHN

>member
-1 MNKSIKEVL
+1 MN
-10 FADNGKWAREWWA
+10 N
-23 DETYY
+23 
-28 WTKYI
+28 
-33 VYDGF
+33 
-38 VRDNDCILLTPKPI
+38 
-52 IMDIKGELPS
+52 
-62 HLTKSYRNNQIKEQ
+62 
-76 KMKDSVIIIESP
+76 SVIIIESP

-119 GFKPTFEY
+119 GFKPTFDY
-127 DPQKKKHIFEI
+127 DQEKKKHIFEM
-138 IEACKNKEVYI
+138 IEACKNKKVYI

-154 REGYAIGYHF
+154 REGYAIGYMF
-164 YEKIKKIASSIY
+164 YQKIKNVASSIY

-268 VSYQI
+268 VNYQI
-273 QANINDNANRE
+273 QAKINDSANRE
-284 VIIKHCDEKGEE
+284 VTIKHCDEKGEE

-317 CLLKDLKTSVVETK
+317 CLLKDLKNSVVETK

-340 LLERASSELG
+340 LLEKASSMLG
-350 LGIAEVQSLAQ
+350 LSISEVQSLAQ
-361 SLFEAG
+361 NLFEAG

-380 VEFLNEAESFY
+380 VEFLDETESFY
-391 LPIYKEVY
+391 APIYKDLY
-399 QKREYKAGKQSQA
+399 LKREYKAGKQSQA

-421 HPNKYEDLESIVYN
+421 HPHTTEDLESIVYN
-435 AGITNQD
+435 ANITNQD
-442 ALKLYRLIFE
+442 ALKLYQLIFE

-473 KNEYFKCSAKSLKS
+473 KNEYFKCSVKGLKS

-499 ENDDESN
+499 ENDESN
-506 DDKEDKEKEQNAQF
+506 DDKDNKEKEQNAQF
-520 NLKIDDVL
+520 TLKIDDVL

-556 NKGIGRPSTYASYLS
+556 NKGIGRPSTYASYLP

-675 VNLSEEFKN
+675 LNLSEEFKN

-720 NRPATPKQINFAE
+720 NRPATPKQISFAE
-733 TLAKKHN
+733 MLAKKHN
-740 VKLPKD
+740 VKLPKGFK
-746 YKSNIKVCGDFI
+746 YSMKVCGDFI
-758 NEYSK
+758 NEYHK

>member
-1 MNKSIKEVL
+1 MN
-10 FADNGKWAREWWA
+10 N
-23 DETYY
+23 
-28 WTKYI
+28 
-33 VYDGF
+33 
-38 VRDNDCILLTPKPI
+38 
-52 IMDIKGELPS
+52 
-62 HLTKSYRNNQIKEQ
+62 
-76 KMKDSVIIIESP
+76 SVIIIESP

-119 GFKPTFEY
+119 GFKPTFDY
-127 DPQKKKHIFEI
+127 DQEKKKHIFEM
-138 IEACKNKEVYI
+138 IEACKNKKVYI
-149 ATDPD
+149 ATDAD
-154 REGYAIGYHF
+154 REGYAIGYMF
-164 YEKIKKIASSIY
+164 YQKIKNVASSIY

-237 SAGRVQTPCLK
+237 SVGRVQTPCLK

-273 QANINDNANRE
+273 QAKINDSANRE
-284 VIIKHCDEKGEE
+284 VTIKHCDEKGEE

-317 CLLKDLKTSVVETK
+317 CLLKDLKNSVVETK

-340 LLERASSELG
+340 LLEKASSMLG
-350 LGIAEVQSLAQ
+350 LSISEVQSLAQ
-361 SLFEAG
+361 NLFEAG

-380 VEFLNEAESFY
+380 VEFLDETESFY
-391 LPIYKEVY
+391 APIYKDLY
-399 QKREYKAGKQSQA
+399 LKREYKAGKQSQA

-421 HPNKYEDLESIVYN
+421 HPHTAEDLESIVYN
-435 AGITNQD
+435 ANITNQD
-442 ALKLYRLIFE
+442 ALKLYQLIFE

-473 KNEYFKCSAKSLKS
+473 KNEYFKCSVKGLKS

-499 ENDDESN
+499 KNDESN
-506 DDKEDKEKEQNAQF
+506 DDKDNKEKEQNAQF

-556 NKGIGRPSTYASYLS
+556 NKGIGRPSTYASYLP

-643 PKIEKLERNDDEI
+643 PKIEKLERNDNEI

-675 VNLSEEFKN
+675 LNLSEEFKN

-720 NRPATPKQINFAE
+720 NRPATPKQISFAE
-733 TLAKKHN
+733 MLAKKHN
-740 VKLPKD
+740 VKLPKGF
-746 YKSNIKVCGDFI
+746 KHSMKVCGDFI
-758 NEYSK
+758 NEYHK

>member
-1 MNKSIKEVL
+1 
-10 FADNGKWAREWWA
+10 
-23 DETYY
+23 
-28 WTKYI
+28 
-33 VYDGF
+33 
-38 VRDNDCILLTPKPI
+38 
-52 IMDIKGELPS
+52 
-62 HLTKSYRNNQIKEQ
+62 
-76 KMKDSVIIIESP
+76 MKDSVIIIESP
-88 NKVAKIREI
+88 NKVAKIKEI

-105 IGHFMQLKSYDESN
+105 IGHFMQLKSYDEN
-119 GFKPTFEY
+119 NNFKPTFEY
-127 DPQKKKHIFEI
+127 DPQKKKCIFEI
-138 IEACKNKEVYI
+138 IEACKNKKVYI

-273 QANINDNANRE
+273 QAKINDNANRE

-309 ESLKDNKA
+309 ESLEDNKA
-317 CLLKDLKTSVVETK
+317 CLLKDLKISVVETK

-421 HPNKYEDLESIVYN
+421 HPHKYEDLESIVYN

-442 ALKLYRLIFE
+442 ALKLYQLIFE

-473 KNEYFKCSAKSLKS
+473 KNEYFKCSVKGLKS

-499 ENDDESN
+499 ENDESN
-506 DDKEDKEKEQNAQF
+506 DDKDNKEKEQNAQF

-543 SAYKEADFVKLLE
+543 SHYKEAGFVKLLE
-556 NKGIGRPSTYASYLS
+556 NKGIGRPSTYASYLP

-675 VNLSEEFKN
+675 LNLSEEFKN
-684 YKEDNRVAKAF
+684 YKEDNRIAKAF

-720 NRPATPKQINFAE
+720 NRPATPKQISFAE
-733 TLAKKHN
+733 MLAKKHN
-740 VKLPKD
+740 VKLPKGFK
-746 YKSNIKVCGDFI
+746 YSIKMCGDFI
-758 NEYSK
+758 NEYHK

>member
-1 MNKSIKEVL
+1 
-10 FADNGKWAREWWA
+10 
-23 DETYY
+23 
-28 WTKYI
+28 
-33 VYDGF
+33 
-38 VRDNDCILLTPKPI
+38 
-52 IMDIKGELPS
+52 
-62 HLTKSYRNNQIKEQ
+62 
-76 KMKDSVIIIESP
+76 MKDSVIIIESP

-119 GFKPTFEY
+119 GFKPTFDY
-127 DPQKKKHIFEI
+127 DQEKKKHIFEM
-138 IEACKNKEVYI
+138 IEACKNKKVYI

-154 REGYAIGYHF
+154 REGYAIGYMF
-164 YEKIKKIASSIY
+164 YQKIKNVASSIY

-273 QANINDNANRE
+273 QAKINDNANKE
-284 VIIKHCDEKGEE
+284 VIIKHCDENGEE

-317 CLLKDLKTSVVETK
+317 CLLKDLKNSILETK

-340 LLERASSELG
+340 LLEKASSELG
-350 LGIAEVQSLAQ
+350 LGISEVQSLAQ

-380 VEFLNEAESFY
+380 VEFLDEAESFY
-391 LPIYKEVY
+391 APIYKDLY
-399 QKREYKAGKQSQA
+399 LKREYKAGKQSQA

-421 HPNKYEDLESIVYN
+421 HPHTTEDLESIVYN
-435 AGITNQD
+435 ANITNQD
-442 ALKLYRLIFE
+442 ALKLYQLIFE

-473 KNEYFKCSAKSLKS
+473 KNEYFKCSVKGLKS

-499 ENDDESN
+499 ENDESN
-506 DDKEDKEKEQNAQF
+506 DDKDNKEKEQNAQF

-556 NKGIGRPSTYASYLS
+556 NKGIGRPSTYASYLP

-618 EEVLDEIVE
+618 EEILDEIVE

-675 VNLSEEFKN
+675 LNLSEEFKN

-720 NRPATPKQINFAE
+720 NRPATPKQISFAE
-733 TLAKKHN
+733 MLAKKHN
-740 VKLPKD
+740 VKLPKGFK
-746 YKSNIKVCGDFI
+746 YSMKVCGDFI
-758 NEYSK
+758 NEYHK

>member
-1 MNKSIKEVL
+1 MN
-10 FADNGKWAREWWA
+10 N
-23 DETYY
+23 
-28 WTKYI
+28 
-33 VYDGF
+33 
-38 VRDNDCILLTPKPI
+38 
-52 IMDIKGELPS
+52 
-62 HLTKSYRNNQIKEQ
+62 
-76 KMKDSVIIIESP
+76 SVIIIESP

-119 GFKPTFEY
+119 GFKPAFDY
-127 DPQKKKHIFEI
+127 DQEKKKHIFEI
-138 IEACKNKEVYI
+138 IEACKNKKVYI

-273 QANINDNANRE
+273 QAKINDNANRE

-296 IKFNDKEEALKLF
+296 IKFNDKEKALKLF

-361 SLFEAG
+361 NLFEAG

-380 VEFLNEAESFY
+380 VEFLDETESFY

-399 QKREYKAGKQSQA
+399 QKREYKASKQSQA

-421 HPNKYEDLESIVYN
+421 HPHTAEDLESIVYN
-435 AGITNQD
+435 ANITNQD
-442 ALKLYRLIFE
+442 ALKLYQLIFE

-473 KNEYFKCSAKSLKS
+473 KSEYFKCSVKGLKS

-499 ENDDESN
+499 ENDESN
-506 DDKEDKEKEQNAQF
+506 DDEDNKEKEQNAQF

-543 SAYKEADFVKLLE
+543 SPYKEADFVKLLE
-556 NKGIGRPSTYASYLS
+556 NKGIGRPSTYASYLP

-675 VNLSEEFKN
+675 LNLSEEFKN

-720 NRPATPKQINFAE
+720 NRPATPKQISFAE
-733 TLAKKHN
+733 MLAKKHN
-740 VKLPKD
+740 VKLPKGFK
-746 YKSNIKVCGDFI
+746 YSMKVCGDFI
-758 NEYSK
+758 NEYHK

>member
-1 MNKSIKEVL
+1 
-10 FADNGKWAREWWA
+10 
-23 DETYY
+23 
-28 WTKYI
+28 
-33 VYDGF
+33 
-38 VRDNDCILLTPKPI
+38 
-52 IMDIKGELPS
+52 
-62 HLTKSYRNNQIKEQ
+62 
-76 KMKDSVIIIESP
+76 MKDSVIIIESP
-88 NKVAKIREI
+88 NKVAKFKEI

-105 IGHFMQLKSYDESN
+105 IGHFMQLKSYDEN
-119 GFKPTFEY
+119 NNFKPTFEY
-127 DPQKKKHIFEI
+127 DPQKKKRIFEI
-138 IEACKNKEVYI
+138 IEACKNKKVYI

-273 QANINDNANRE
+273 QAKINDNANRE

-309 ESLKDNKA
+309 ESLEDNKA

-421 HPNKYEDLESIVYN
+421 HPHKYEDLESIVYN
-435 AGITNQD
+435 ASITNQD

-473 KNEYFKCSAKSLKS
+473 KNEYFKCSVKGLKS

-520 NLKIDDVL
+520 NLKIDDML

-543 SAYKEADFVKLLE
+543 SAYKEAGFVKLLE
-556 NKGIGRPSTYASYLS
+556 NKGIGRPSTYASYLP
-571 TLVKREYISISQD
+571 TLLKREYISISQD
-584 KKHIITPT
+584 KKHTITPT

-598 VEVFENAYQ
+598 IEVFENAYQ

-675 VNLSEEFKN
+675 LNLSEEFKN

-707 KNNKKASSSNNDE
+707 KNNKKASSSNNNE
-720 NRPATPKQINFAE
+720 IRPATPKQISFAE
-733 TLAKKHN
+733 MLAKKHN

>member
-1 MNKSIKEVL
+1 
-10 FADNGKWAREWWA
+10 
-23 DETYY
+23 
-28 WTKYI
+28 
-33 VYDGF
+33 
-38 VRDNDCILLTPKPI
+38 
-52 IMDIKGELPS
+52 
-62 HLTKSYRNNQIKEQ
+62 
-76 KMKDSVIIIESP
+76 MKDSVIIIESP
-88 NKVAKIREI
+88 NKVAKIKEI

-119 GFKPTFEY
+119 GFKPTFDY
-127 DPQKKKHIFEI
+127 DQEKKKHIFEM
-138 IEACKNKEVYI
+138 IEACKNKKVYI

-273 QANINDNANRE
+273 QAKINDNANRE

-309 ESLKDNKA
+309 ESLEDNKA

-421 HPNKYEDLESIVYN
+421 HPHKYEDLESIVYN
-435 AGITNQD
+435 ASITNQD

-520 NLKIDDVL
+520 NLKIDDML

-543 SAYKEADFVKLLE
+543 SPYKEAGFVKLLE
-556 NKGIGRPSTYASYLS
+556 NKGIGRPSTYASYLP
-571 TLVKREYISISQD
+571 TLLKREYISISQD

-598 VEVFENAYQ
+598 IEVFENAYQ

-618 EEVLDEIVE
+618 EEVLDEIIE
-627 NKSSYVD
+627 SESSYVD

-675 VNLSEEFKN
+675 LDLSEEFKN

-707 KNNKKASSSNNDE
+707 KNNKKASSSNNNE
-720 NRPATPKQINFAE
+720 IRPATPKQINFAE
-733 TLAKKHN
+733 ILAKKHN

>member
-1 MNKSIKEVL
+1 
-10 FADNGKWAREWWA
+10 
-23 DETYY
+23 
-28 WTKYI
+28 
-33 VYDGF
+33 
-38 VRDNDCILLTPKPI
+38 
-52 IMDIKGELPS
+52 
-62 HLTKSYRNNQIKEQ
+62 
-76 KMKDSVIIIESP
+76 MKDSVIIIESP

-119 GFKPTFEY
+119 GFKPTFDY
-127 DPQKKKHIFEI
+127 DQEKKKHIFEM
-138 IEACKNKEVYI
+138 IEACKNKKVYI

-273 QANINDNANRE
+273 QAKINDNANRE

-309 ESLKDNKA
+309 ESLEDNKA

-421 HPNKYEDLESIVYN
+421 HPHKYEDLESIVYN
-435 AGITNQD
+435 ASITNQD

-487 AGFLAMF
+487 TGFLAMF

-499 ENDDESN
+499 ENDESN

-543 SAYKEADFVKLLE
+543 SPYKEAGFVKLLE
-556 NKGIGRPSTYASYLS
+556 NKGIGRPSTYASYLP
-571 TLVKREYISISQD
+571 TLLKREYISISQD

-675 VNLSEEFKN
+675 LNLSEEFKN
-684 YKEDNRVAKAF
+684 YKEDNRVSKAF

-720 NRPATPKQINFAE
+720 NRPATPKQISFAE
-733 TLAKKHN
+733 MLAKKHN
-740 VKLPKD
+740 VKLPKGFK
-746 YKSNIKVCGDFI
+746 YSMKVCGDFI
-758 NEYSK
+758 NEYHK

>member
-1 MNKSIKEVL
+1 MN
-10 FADNGKWAREWWA
+10 N
-23 DETYY
+23 
-28 WTKYI
+28 
-33 VYDGF
+33 
-38 VRDNDCILLTPKPI
+38 
-52 IMDIKGELPS
+52 
-62 HLTKSYRNNQIKEQ
+62 
-76 KMKDSVIIIESP
+76 SVIIIESP

-119 GFKPTFEY
+119 GFKPTFDY
-127 DPQKKKHIFEI
+127 DQEKKKHIFEM
-138 IEACKNKEVYI
+138 IEVCKNKKVYI
-149 ATDPD
+149 ATDTD
-154 REGYAIGYHF
+154 REGYAIGYMF
-164 YEKIKKIASSIY
+164 YQKIKNVASSIY

-237 SAGRVQTPCLK
+237 SVGRVQTPCLK

-273 QANINDNANRE
+273 QAKINDSANRE
-284 VIIKHCDEKGEE
+284 VTIKHCDEKGEE

-317 CLLKDLKTSVVETK
+317 CLLKNLKNSVVETK

-340 LLERASSELG
+340 LLEKASSMLG
-350 LGIAEVQSLAQ
+350 LSISEVQSLAQ
-361 SLFEAG
+361 NLFEAG

-380 VEFLNEAESFY
+380 VEFLDEAESFY
-391 LPIYKEVY
+391 APIYKDLY
-399 QKREYKAGKQSQA
+399 LKREYKAGKQSQA

-421 HPNKYEDLESIVYN
+421 HPHTAEDLESIVYN
-435 AGITNQD
+435 ANITNQD
-442 ALKLYRLIFE
+442 ALKLYQLIFE

-473 KNEYFKCSAKSLKS
+473 KNEYFKCSVKGLKS

-499 ENDDESN
+499 ENDESN
-506 DDKEDKEKEQNAQF
+506 DDKDNKEKEQNAQF

-556 NKGIGRPSTYASYLS
+556 NKGIGRPSTYASYLP

-675 VNLSEEFKN
+675 LNLSEEFKN

-720 NRPATPKQINFAE
+720 NRSATPKQISFAE
-733 TLAKKHN
+733 MLAKKHN
-740 VKLPKD
+740 VKLPKGFK
-746 YKSNIKVCGDFI
+746 YSMKVCGDFI
-758 NEYSK
+758 NEYHK

>member
-1 MNKSIKEVL
+1 MN
-10 FADNGKWAREWWA
+10 N
-23 DETYY
+23 
-28 WTKYI
+28 
-33 VYDGF
+33 
-38 VRDNDCILLTPKPI
+38 
-52 IMDIKGELPS
+52 
-62 HLTKSYRNNQIKEQ
+62 
-76 KMKDSVIIIESP
+76 SVIIIESP

-97 TGAKVFAT
+97 TGIKVFAT

-119 GFKPTFEY
+119 GFKPTFDY
-127 DPQKKKHIFEI
+127 DQEKKKHIFEM
-138 IEACKNKEVYI
+138 IEACKNKKVYI

-154 REGYAIGYHF
+154 REGYAIGYMF
-164 YEKIKKIASSIY
+164 YQKIKNVASSIY

-273 QANINDNANRE
+273 QAKINDSANRE
-284 VIIKHCDEKGEE
+284 VTIKHCDEKGEE

-317 CLLKDLKTSVVETK
+317 CLLKDLKNSVVETK

-340 LLERASSELG
+340 LLEKASSMLG
-350 LGIAEVQSLAQ
+350 LSISEVQSLAQ
-361 SLFEAG
+361 NLFEAG

-380 VEFLNEAESFY
+380 VEFLDETESFY
-391 LPIYKEVY
+391 APIYKDLY
-399 QKREYKAGKQSQA
+399 LKREYKAGKQSQA

-421 HPNKYEDLESIVYN
+421 HPHTTEDLESIVYN
-435 AGITNQD
+435 ANITNQD
-442 ALKLYRLIFE
+442 ALKLYQLIFE

-473 KNEYFKCSAKSLKS
+473 KNEYFKCSVKGLKS

-499 ENDDESN
+499 ENDESN
-506 DDKEDKEKEQNAQF
+506 DDKDNKEKEQNAQF

-556 NKGIGRPSTYASYLS
+556 NKGIGRPSTYASYLP

-675 VNLSEEFKN
+675 LNLSEEFKN

-720 NRPATPKQINFAE
+720 NRPATPKQISFAE
-733 TLAKKHN
+733 MLAKKHN
-740 VKLPKD
+740 VKLPKGFK
-746 YKSNIKVCGDFI
+746 YSMKVCGDFI
-758 NEYSK
+758 NEYHK

>member
-1 MNKSIKEVL
+1 MN
-10 FADNGKWAREWWA
+10 N
-23 DETYY
+23 
-28 WTKYI
+28 
-33 VYDGF
+33 
-38 VRDNDCILLTPKPI
+38 
-52 IMDIKGELPS
+52 
-62 HLTKSYRNNQIKEQ
+62 
-76 KMKDSVIIIESP
+76 SVIIIESP

-119 GFKPTFEY
+119 GFKPTFDY
-127 DPQKKKHIFEI
+127 DQEKKKHIFEM
-138 IEACKNKEVYI
+138 IEACKNKKVYI

-154 REGYAIGYHF
+154 REGYAIGYMF
-164 YEKIKKIASSIY
+164 YQKIKNVASSIY

-237 SAGRVQTPCLK
+237 SVGRVQTPCLK

-273 QANINDNANRE
+273 QAKIDDSANRE
-284 VIIKHCDEKGEE
+284 VTIKHCDEKGEE

-317 CLLKDLKTSVVETK
+317 CLLKDLKNSVVETK

-340 LLERASSELG
+340 LLEKASSMLG
-350 LGIAEVQSLAQ
+350 LSISEVQSLAQ
-361 SLFEAG
+361 NLFEAG

-380 VEFLNEAESFY
+380 VEFLDETESFY
-391 LPIYKEVY
+391 APIYKDLY
-399 QKREYKAGKQSQA
+399 LKREYKAGKQSQA

-421 HPNKYEDLESIVYN
+421 HPHTTEDLESIVYN
-435 AGITNQD
+435 ANITNQD
-442 ALKLYRLIFE
+442 ALKLYQLIFE

-473 KNEYFKCSAKSLKS
+473 KNEYFKCSVKGLKS

-499 ENDDESN
+499 ENDKSN
-506 DDKEDKEKEQNAQF
+506 DDKDNKEKEQNAQF

-556 NKGIGRPSTYASYLS
+556 NKDIGRPSTYASYLP

-618 EEVLDEIVE
+618 EEMLDEIVE

-675 VNLSEEFKN
+675 LNLREEFKN

-707 KNNKKASSSNNDE
+707 KNNKKASNSNNDE
-720 NRPATPKQINFAE
+720 NRPATPKQISFAE
-733 TLAKKHN
+733 MLAKKHN
-740 VKLPKD
+740 VKLPKGFK
-746 YKSNIKVCGDFI
+746 YSMKVCGDFI
-758 NEYSK
+758 NEYHK

>member
-1 MNKSIKEVL
+1 MN
-10 FADNGKWAREWWA
+10 N
-23 DETYY
+23 
-28 WTKYI
+28 
-33 VYDGF
+33 
-38 VRDNDCILLTPKPI
+38 
-52 IMDIKGELPS
+52 
-62 HLTKSYRNNQIKEQ
+62 
-76 KMKDSVIIIESP
+76 SVIIIESP

-97 TGAKVFAT
+97 IGAKVFAT

-119 GFKPTFEY
+119 GFKPTFDY
-127 DPQKKKHIFEI
+127 DQEKKKHIFEM
-138 IEACKNKEVYI
+138 IEACKNKKVYI
-149 ATDPD
+149 ATDPN
-154 REGYAIGYHF
+154 REGYAIGYMF
-164 YEKIKKIASSIY
+164 YQKIKNVASSIY

-273 QANINDNANRE
+273 QAKINDSANRE
-284 VIIKHCDEKGEE
+284 VTIKHCDEKGEE

-317 CLLKDLKTSVVETK
+317 CLLKDLKNSVVETK

-340 LLERASSELG
+340 LLEKASSMLG
-350 LGIAEVQSLAQ
+350 LSISEVQSLAQ
-361 SLFEAG
+361 NLFEAG

-380 VEFLNEAESFY
+380 VEFLDETESFY
-391 LPIYKEVY
+391 APIYKDLY
-399 QKREYKAGKQSQA
+399 LKREYKAGKQSQA

-421 HPNKYEDLESIVYN
+421 HPHTTEDLESIVYN
-435 AGITNQD
+435 ANITNQD
-442 ALKLYRLIFE
+442 ALKLYQLIFE

-473 KNEYFKCSAKSLKS
+473 KNEYFKCSVKGLKS

-499 ENDDESN
+499 ENDESN
-506 DDKEDKEKEQNAQF
+506 DDKDNKEKEQNAQF

-556 NKGIGRPSTYASYLS
+556 NKGIGRPSTYASYLP

-675 VNLSEEFKN
+675 LNLSEEFKN
-684 YKEDNRVAKAF
+684 YKEDNRVDKAF

-720 NRPATPKQINFAE
+720 NRPATPKQISFAE
-733 TLAKKHN
+733 MLAKKHN
-740 VKLPKD
+740 VKLPKGFK
-746 YKSNIKVCGDFI
+746 YSMKVCGDFI
-758 NEYSK
+758 NEYHK

>member
-1 MNKSIKEVL
+1 MN
-10 FADNGKWAREWWA
+10 N
-23 DETYY
+23 
-28 WTKYI
+28 
-33 VYDGF
+33 
-38 VRDNDCILLTPKPI
+38 
-52 IMDIKGELPS
+52 
-62 HLTKSYRNNQIKEQ
+62 
-76 KMKDSVIIIESP
+76 SVIIIESP

-119 GFKPTFEY
+119 GFKPTFDY
-127 DPQKKKHIFEI
+127 DQEKKKHIFEM
-138 IEACKNKEVYI
+138 IEACKNKKVYI
-149 ATDPD
+149 ATDAD
-154 REGYAIGYHF
+154 REGYAIGYMF
-164 YEKIKKIASSIY
+164 YQKIKNVASSIY

-237 SAGRVQTPCLK
+237 SVGRVQTPCLK

-273 QANINDNANRE
+273 QAKINDSANRE
-284 VIIKHCDEKGEE
+284 VTIKHCDEKGEE

-309 ESLKDNKA
+309 ESLRDNKA
-317 CLLKDLKTSVVETK
+317 CLLKDLKNSVVETK

-340 LLERASSELG
+340 LLEKASSMLG
-350 LGIAEVQSLAQ
+350 LSISEVQSLAQ
-361 SLFEAG
+361 NLFEAG

-380 VEFLNEAESFY
+380 VEFLDETESFY
-391 LPIYKEVY
+391 APIYKDLY
-399 QKREYKAGKQSQA
+399 LKREYKAGKQSQA

-421 HPNKYEDLESIVYN
+421 HPHTTEDLESIVYN
-435 AGITNQD
+435 ANITNQD
-442 ALKLYRLIFE
+442 ALKLYQLIFE

-473 KNEYFKCSAKSLKS
+473 KNEYFKCSVKGLKS

-499 ENDDESN
+499 ENDESN
-506 DDKEDKEKEQNAQF
+506 DDKDNKEKEQNAHF

-556 NKGIGRPSTYASYLS
+556 NKGIGRPSTYASYLP

-675 VNLSEEFKN
+675 LNLSEEFKN

-720 NRPATPKQINFAE
+720 NRPATPKQISFAE
-733 TLAKKHN
+733 MLAKKHN
-740 VKLPKD
+740 VKLPKGFK
-746 YKSNIKVCGDFI
+746 YSMKVCGDFI
-758 NEYSK
+758 NEYHK

>member
-1 MNKSIKEVL
+1 MN
-10 FADNGKWAREWWA
+10 N
-23 DETYY
+23 
-28 WTKYI
+28 
-33 VYDGF
+33 
-38 VRDNDCILLTPKPI
+38 
-52 IMDIKGELPS
+52 
-62 HLTKSYRNNQIKEQ
+62 
-76 KMKDSVIIIESP
+76 SVIIIESP

-119 GFKPTFEY
+119 GFKPTFDY
-127 DPQKKKHIFEI
+127 DQEKKKHIFEM
-138 IEACKNKEVYI
+138 IEACKNKKVYI

-154 REGYAIGYHF
+154 REGYAIGYMF
-164 YEKIKKIASSIY
+164 YQKIKNVASSIY

-189 KGLQNALLFE
+189 KGLQNAILFE

-273 QANINDNANRE
+273 QAKINDSANRE
-284 VIIKHCDEKGEE
+284 VTIKHCDEKGEE

-317 CLLKDLKTSVVETK
+317 CLLKDLKNSVVETK

-340 LLERASSELG
+340 LLEKASSMLG
-350 LGIAEVQSLAQ
+350 LSISEVQSLAQ
-361 SLFEAG
+361 NLFEAG
-367 LITYIRTD
+367 LITYVRTD

-380 VEFLNEAESFY
+380 VEFLDETESFY
-391 LPIYKEVY
+391 APIYKDLY
-399 QKREYKAGKQSQA
+399 LKREYKAGKQSQA

-421 HPNKYEDLESIVYN
+421 HPHTTEDLESIVYN
-435 AGITNQD
+435 ANITNQD
-442 ALKLYRLIFE
+442 ALKLYQLIFE

-473 KNEYFKCSAKSLKS
+473 KNEYFKCSVKGLKS

-499 ENDDESN
+499 ENDESN
-506 DDKEDKEKEQNAQF
+506 DDKDNKEKEQNAQF

-556 NKGIGRPSTYASYLS
+556 NKGIGRPSTYASYLP

-675 VNLSEEFKN
+675 LNLSEEFKN

-695 LDRYIKEHEFFK
+695 LDRYIKEHELFK

-720 NRPATPKQINFAE
+720 NRPATPKQISFAE
-733 TLAKKHN
+733 MLAKKHN
-740 VKLPKD
+740 VKLPKGFK
-746 YKSNIKVCGDFI
+746 YSMKVCGDFI
-758 NEYSK
+758 NEYHK

>member
-1 MNKSIKEVL
+1 MN
-10 FADNGKWAREWWA
+10 N
-23 DETYY
+23 
-28 WTKYI
+28 
-33 VYDGF
+33 
-38 VRDNDCILLTPKPI
+38 
-52 IMDIKGELPS
+52 
-62 HLTKSYRNNQIKEQ
+62 
-76 KMKDSVIIIESP
+76 SVIIIESP

-105 IGHFMQLKSYDESN
+105 IGHFMQLKSYDEN
-119 GFKPTFEY
+119 NNFKPTFEY
-127 DPQKKKHIFEI
+127 DPQKKKRIFEM
-138 IEACKNKEVYI
+138 IEACKNKKVYI

-189 KGLQNALLFE
+189 KGLQNASLFE

-273 QANINDNANRE
+273 QAKINDNANKE
-284 VIIKHCDEKGEE
+284 VIIKHCDENGEE

-317 CLLKDLKTSVVETK
+317 CLLKDLKNSILETK

-340 LLERASSELG
+340 LLEKASSELG
-350 LGIAEVQSLAQ
+350 LSIAEVQSLAQ

-391 LPIYKEVY
+391 TPIYKEVY
-399 QKREYKAGKQSQA
+399 LKREYKAGKQSQA

-421 HPNKYEDLESIVYN
+421 HPHTYENLESVVYN
-435 AGITNQD
+435 AGIANQD
-442 ALKLYRLIFE
+442 ALKLYQLIFE

-473 KNEYFKCSAKSLKS
+473 KNEYFKCSVKSLKS

-499 ENDDESN
+499 ESDESN
-506 DDKEDKEKEQNAQF
+506 DDKDDKEKDQNAQF
-520 NLKIDDVL
+520 NLKIDDM
-528 SLNDLVLATIKRNAP
+528 LNLKALDLATIKRNAP
-543 SAYKEADFVKLLE
+543 SPYKEAGFVKLLE
-556 NKGIGRPSTYASYLS
+556 NKGIGRPSTYASYLP
-571 TLVKREYISISQD
+571 TLLKREYISISQD
-584 KKHIITPT
+584 KKHTITPT

-627 NKSSYVD
+627 SKSSYLD
-634 FISNLNSKC
+634 FLQNLATKC

-656 KPSSEGQIT
+656 IRPSSEGQIK
-665 YIENILRDLQ
+665 YIESILADLQ
-675 VNLSEEFKN
+675 LELSEEFKN

-707 KNNKKASSSNNDE
+707 KNNKKASSSNNNE
-720 NRPATPKQINFAE
+720 TRPATPKQISFAE
-733 TLAKKHN
+733 SLAKKHH

-746 YKSNIKVCGDFI
+746 YKSNMKVCGDFI
-758 NEYSK
+758 NEHSK

>member
-1 MNKSIKEVL
+1 MN
-10 FADNGKWAREWWA
+10 N
-23 DETYY
+23 
-28 WTKYI
+28 
-33 VYDGF
+33 
-38 VRDNDCILLTPKPI
+38 
-52 IMDIKGELPS
+52 
-62 HLTKSYRNNQIKEQ
+62 
-76 KMKDSVIIIESP
+76 SVIIIESP

-97 TGAKVFAT
+97 TGIKVFAT

-119 GFKPTFEY
+119 GFKPTFDY
-127 DPQKKKHIFEI
+127 DQEKKKHIFEM
-138 IEACKNKEVYI
+138 IEACKNKKVYI

-154 REGYAIGYHF
+154 REGYAIGYMF
-164 YEKIKKIASSIY
+164 YQKIKNVASSIY

-237 SAGRVQTPCLK
+237 SVGRVQTPCLK

-273 QANINDNANRE
+273 QAKINDSANRE
-284 VIIKHCDEKGEE
+284 VTIKHCDEKGEE

-317 CLLKDLKTSVVETK
+317 CLLKDLKNSVVETK

-340 LLERASSELG
+340 LLEKASSMLG
-350 LGIAEVQSLAQ
+350 LSISEVQSLAQ
-361 SLFEAG
+361 NLFEAG

-380 VEFLNEAESFY
+380 VEFLDETESFY
-391 LPIYKEVY
+391 APIYKDLY
-399 QKREYKAGKQSQA
+399 LKREYKAGKQSQA

-421 HPNKYEDLESIVYN
+421 HPHTTEDLESIVYN
-435 AGITNQD
+435 ANITNQD
-442 ALKLYRLIFE
+442 ALKLYQLIFE

-473 KNEYFKCSAKSLKS
+473 KNEYFKCSVKGLKS

-499 ENDDESN
+499 ENDESN
-506 DDKEDKEKEQNAQF
+506 DDKDNKEKEQNAQF

-556 NKGIGRPSTYASYLS
+556 NKGIGRPSTYASYLP

-675 VNLSEEFKN
+675 LNLSEEFKN

-720 NRPATPKQINFAE
+720 NRPATPKQISFAE
-733 TLAKKHN
+733 MLAKKHN
-740 VKLPKD
+740 VKLPKGFK
-746 YKSNIKVCGDFI
+746 YSMKVCGDFI
-758 NEYSK
+758 NEYHK